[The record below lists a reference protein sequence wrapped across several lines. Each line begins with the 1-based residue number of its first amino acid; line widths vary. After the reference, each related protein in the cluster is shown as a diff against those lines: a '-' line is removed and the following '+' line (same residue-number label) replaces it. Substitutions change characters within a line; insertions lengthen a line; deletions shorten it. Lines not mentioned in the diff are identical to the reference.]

1 MIDLWTDY
9 FPEVADANKLG
20 LLVNMMN
27 IGSIVSFFIT
37 PFVADHFGRKTAII
51 TGCLFMC
58 LGGCLSAFANS
69 FGRKLLPTSLPLF
82 ITEDGLTQ
90 NSQSSSPVDSCSVLE
105 TVSPRWPRPCS

>member
-1 MIDLWTDY
+1 MIDLWKDY
-9 FPEVADANKLG
+9 FPEVADTNKLG

-37 PFVADHFGRKTAII
+37 PFVADHFGRKVAII

-58 LGGCLSAFANS
+58 LGGCLSAFATS
-69 FGRKLLPTSLPLF
+69 FGSKLPPTSPPF
-82 ITEDGLTQ
+82 TEDGLTGS
-90 NSQSSSPVDSCSVLE
+90 SQSSSPVDSCLALE